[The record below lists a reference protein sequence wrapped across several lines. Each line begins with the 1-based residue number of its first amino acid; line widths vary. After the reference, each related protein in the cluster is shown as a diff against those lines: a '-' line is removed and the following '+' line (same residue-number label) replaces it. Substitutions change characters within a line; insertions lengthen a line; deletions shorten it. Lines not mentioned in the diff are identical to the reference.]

1 MLEVLAWI
9 IAISLFTVAGSYYAK
24 RFNKPDALIA
34 LYVTFVLLA
43 QVMASKIAVFDLGFT
58 QLMAP
63 SAVLVYSV
71 TYLMADIVNERFGR
85 KAVHWMIFICFI
97 AQVAQV
103 FFLWLATIVT
113 PAPFWEGQA
122 AWEAIIGL
130 VPRIVVASW
139 IAFLISENFDAVVYA
154 WFRKITRGRH
164 LWMRNVFSSIPALTI
179 DTLIFISIA
188 FWGIAPLDALVPGQL
203 GVKWLVGL
211 VNVPFMYLN
220 KWIMR
225 APDLLDEE
233 TVKGLRA
240 KTGKKV

>member
-1 MLEVLAWI
+1 
-9 IAISLFTVAGSYYAK
+9 
-24 RFNKPDALIA
+24 
-34 LYVTFVLLA
+34 
-43 QVMASKIAVFDLGFT
+43 
-58 QLMAP
+58 
-63 SAVLVYSV
+63 
-71 TYLMADIVNERFGR
+71 
-85 KAVHWMIFICFI
+85 
-97 AQVAQV
+97 
-103 FFLWLATIVT
+103 
-113 PAPFWEGQA
+113 
-122 AWEAIIGL
+122 
-130 VPRIVVASW
+130 
-139 IAFLISENFDAVVYA
+139 
-154 WFRKITRGRH
+154 
-164 LWMRNVFSSIPALTI
+164 MRNVFSSIPALTI